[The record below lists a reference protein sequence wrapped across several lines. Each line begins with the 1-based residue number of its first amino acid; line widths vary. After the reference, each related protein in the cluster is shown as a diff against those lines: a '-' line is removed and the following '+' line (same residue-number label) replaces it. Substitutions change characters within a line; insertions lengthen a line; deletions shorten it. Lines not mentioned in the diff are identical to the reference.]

1 MGSLSTV
8 MNANNVTRVAR
19 AQYRASVANTA
30 NTNRLESSKSSFGDF
45 MRSFRNKAVATAA
58 SKEYNYQMDQLSEE
72 LRTSGNASMTT
83 QVQLAVARGALQ
95 AQAGYVGVGGSSAD
109 LMDTMVG
116 LQAEMDLEAQDNA
129 RALLASRGATRTA
142 TVMSNAYGGMDISR
156 TFGSFDF
163 RQYVEPVAMK
173 NRFGALVGAAVATYF
188 GGPRAGSA
196 VLDMTV
202 GNWQA
207 ANGDFA
213 GASQS
218 YDSGIQKGI
227 GAFKSYGERGGQAW
241 GDALA
246 EGSGWKKSGVGST
259 ARVTTSAAASA
270 AMGVGSGS
278 LGWFDNN
285 NGGGNGYW

>member
-1 MGSLSTV
+1 MGGFSTV

-19 AQYRASVANTA
+19 AQHRASVANTA
-30 NTNRLESSKSSFGDF
+30 NTNKLEASKSSFGDF
-45 MRSFRNKAVATAA
+45 MRTFRNKAVVTAA
-58 SKEYNYQMDQLSEE
+58 SKEYNFQMEQLSEE
-72 LRTSGNASMTT
+72 LRTSGNASINT
-83 QVQLAVARGALQ
+83 QVQLAVARGALA

-129 RALLASRGATRTA
+129 RALLASRGASRTA
-142 TVMSNAYGGMDISR
+142 TVMSNAYGGMDMSR
-156 TFGSFDF
+156 TFGNFDF

-173 NRFGALVGAAVATYF
+173 NRFGAIVGSAVATYF
-188 GGPRAGSA
+188 GGPSAGAA

-207 ANGDFA
+207 ANGDFN

-218 YDSGIQKGI
+218 YSSAAMGAI

-241 GDALA
+241 GDAVA
-246 EGSGWKKSGVGST
+246 EGYGWKKSGVDST
-259 ARVTTSAAASA
+259 ARVTTSAASGVASI
-270 AMGVGSGS
+270 GSGG
-278 LGWFDNN
+278 LGWF
-285 NGGGNGYW
+285 